1 MVRQTTPPKSSMS
14 VWCRAANPQII
25 FWRTIMIFSGTII
38 FLTEDIIFMDIFL
51 NFINITITLT
61 ERSSGWK
68 PCYKLEMLKLVFKV
82 SSEYQGCHS
91 DDNSFSVYNY
101 KKDFQDHFNIIHLR
115 FNSMFMLI
123 KSGNKM
129 WNWWQGLDAIKVQ
142 NWHLKSCDD
151 KPENIHTIHLWSPWK
166 PEHVIHNNG
175 AQKSQRYGIKNAL
188 SVGLWTGAP
197 H

>member
-1 MVRQTTPPKSSMS
+1 MQSCQPSNHILEDNHDLLRDNNFFNWGHNFHVHISEFHQHYNHINRE
-14 VWCRAANPQII
+14 II
-25 FWRTIMIFSGTII
+25 RVTA
-38 FLTEDIIFMDIFL
+38 LL
-51 NFINITITLT
+51 
-61 ERSSGWK
+61 
-68 PCYKLEMLKLVFKV
+68 LKLVFNV

-91 DDNSFSVYNY
+91 DDISVSVYNY
-101 KKDFQDHFNIIHLR
+101 KKDFQDHFNIIHLW
-115 FNSMFMLI
+115 FISMFMLI

-175 AQKSQRYGIKNAL
+175 AQKSQR
-188 SVGLWTGAP
+188 
-197 H
+197 